1 MNYVTSL
8 SGIPR
13 ASCRTAL
20 KTLLSS
26 QIAVLD
32 GATGT
37 MIQSLRLGE
46 EDYRGDILKDHA
58 QDLKGNNDILTLT
71 KPEAI
76 LDIHRAYLAA
86 GADII
91 ETNTFNAT
99 SISQSDYGTAHLVRE
114 LNVAGSKLARQA
126 VQEAERR
133 EPGQSKVRRGCTWSN
148 QPHGF
153 YLPRCK

>member
-1 MNYVTSL
+1 MNYVTSH

-13 ASCRTAL
+13 AVSRTAL

-91 ETNTFNAT
+91 ET
-99 SISQSDYGTAHLVRE
+99 IHLTHVD
-114 LNVAGSKLARQA
+114 L
-126 VQEAERR
+126 
-133 EPGQSKVRRGCTWSN
+133 TI
-148 QPHGF
+148 
-153 YLPRCK
+153 

>member
-58 QDLKGNNDILTLT
+58 QDLNGNNR
-71 KPEAI
+71 PE
-76 LDIHRAYLAA
+76 RYR
-86 GADII
+86 
-91 ETNTFNAT
+91 TF
-99 SISQSDYGTAHLVRE
+99 
-114 LNVAGSKLARQA
+114 
-126 VQEAERR
+126 
-133 EPGQSKVRRGCTWSN
+133 RGN
-148 QPHGF
+148 RIKDQ
-153 YLPRCK
+153 